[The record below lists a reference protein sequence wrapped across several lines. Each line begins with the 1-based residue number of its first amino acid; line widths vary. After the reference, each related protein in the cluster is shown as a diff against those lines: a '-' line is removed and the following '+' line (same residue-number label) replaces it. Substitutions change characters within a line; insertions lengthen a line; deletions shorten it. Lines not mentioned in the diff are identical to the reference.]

1 MSKDI
6 KKLLDR
12 ISGKEVNHIRITG
25 TSPWDKSRSIL
36 RFNIEIIRANFYDDE
51 IDGHNYI
58 VMYLMI
64 SNRTINDE
72 VDEDEFEYQFQK
84 ETLQEELKE
93 TIYDKFKM
101 DLLSVKYEYLE
112 LEYEYL

>member
-1 MSKDI
+1 
-6 KKLLDR
+6 
-12 ISGKEVNHIRITG
+12 
-25 TSPWDKSRSIL
+25 
-36 RFNIEIIRANFYDDE
+36 
-51 IDGHNYI
+51 
-58 VMYLMI
+58 MI

-101 DLLSVKYEYLE
+101 YLLSVKYEYLE

>member
-12 ISGKEVNHIRITG
+12 ITGKEVNHIRVTA
-25 TSPWDKSRSIL
+25 TSPWDKSRVIL
-36 RFNIEIIRANFYDDE
+36 RFNIEINKANLDE
-51 IDGHNYI
+51 FEGHDYI

-64 SNRTINDE
+64 SNRTTNDE
-72 VDEDEFEYQFQK
+72 VDENEFEYQFEKQ
-84 ETLQEELKE
+84 TLQEELKE
-93 TIYDKFKM
+93 MIYE
-101 DLLSVKYEYLE
+101 KYKIELFGIDIDNLD